1 MAKLTFKLA
10 GVKLHI
16 PDARLRF
23 RVRKGGTVRSL
34 TLEEFGEHLRVKGG
48 PDSHWGGAVLELC
61 DQVKDYERIETAVDT
76 HLPAS
81 GMTYEKDVEQAG
93 KALADV
99 RALLVEAGALAAD
112 DTETALPD
120 LVRALLS

>member
-34 TLEEFGEHLRVKGG
+34 TLEAGPIRIGAAPYWSYATKLR
-48 PDSHWGGAVLELC
+48 
-61 DQVKDYERIETAVDT
+61 IT
-76 HLPAS
+76 S
-81 GMTYEKDVEQAG
+81 G
-93 KALADV
+93 L
-99 RALLVEAGALAAD
+99 
-112 DTETALPD
+112 
-120 LVRALLS
+120 

>member
-34 TLEEFGEHLRVKGG
+34 TLEDFGEHLRVKGG
-48 PDSHWGGAVLELC
+48 PDSHWGG
-61 DQVKDYERIETAVDT
+61 AVDT